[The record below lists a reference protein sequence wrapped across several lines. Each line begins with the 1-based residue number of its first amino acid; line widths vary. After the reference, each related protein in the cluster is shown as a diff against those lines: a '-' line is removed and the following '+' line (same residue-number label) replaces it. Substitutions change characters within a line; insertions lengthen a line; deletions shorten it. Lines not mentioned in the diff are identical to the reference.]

1 MQPLSDVLRNV
12 CLSPYI
18 YVETFNQVGQSKSAL
33 FMQLSI
39 SGIPPECAAFART
52 SIGVVVVCLVYMY
65 VHSVYICICILSVYL
80 AFAMAHWQPVVDAVH
95 IYKDSSIEL
104 NVINMRTQTSLEGRG
119 GSEVVRK
126 KSISAIECC
135 AFRFAFCGL
144 SINTSIRSPRNVN
157 MSVEG
162 KPTRKLHLS
171 SSVLFVVSRYER
183 YRLDIH

>member
-1 MQPLSDVLRNV
+1 MHRLSVQPLSDVLRNV
-12 CLSPYI
+12 CLSPYM

-52 SIGVVVVCLVYMY
+52 SIGVVVVVVCLVYMY

-95 IYKDSSIEL
+95 LYKDSSIEL

-119 GSEVVRK
+119 GK
-126 KSISAIECC
+126 
-135 AFRFAFCGL
+135 
-144 SINTSIRSPRNVN
+144 
-157 MSVEG
+157 
-162 KPTRKLHLS
+162 
-171 SSVLFVVSRYER
+171 ER
-183 YRLDIH
+183 G